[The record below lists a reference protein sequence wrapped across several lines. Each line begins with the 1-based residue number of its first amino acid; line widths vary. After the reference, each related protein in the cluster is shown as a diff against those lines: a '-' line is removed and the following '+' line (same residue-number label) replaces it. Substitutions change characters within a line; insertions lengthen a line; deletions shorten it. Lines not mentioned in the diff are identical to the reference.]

1 MPEEWMDAIT
11 RAANESRAADNGKH
25 EPGAGDSPA
34 VKAEDVATIH
44 DLIRVGAE
52 ITWLWEWWI
61 PTGVLTAVAAKG
73 GTGKTRFCA
82 DLLRRIRHG
91 LKWPDGTEM
100 KLPPETIALWVVADN
115 HHDEM
120 VTLCRDFDIVDG
132 VRLNASKADPYGGVT
147 LESVEDYAMLEA
159 RIAAVKPT
167 LVIVDTVGNATDK
180 NLSRQ
185 EDAKMFYQPL
195 QLIARKHRC
204 AILCLTHLN
213 AAGQFL
219 GRRVQEKVRVAIRI
233 DQYEG
238 DDKRRL
244 EVKKTNRKTPP
255 ALGMIMEDNKNEYDD
270 QPPEPPPEEGGK
282 PSLSPKVQQAVDWL
296 RRVFTDSTPKRVSN
310 TIDSAKMAGIT
321 KGTLYR
327 AKDILLLNEFET
339 EGYKFWELVNR
350 GHEE

>member
-1 MPEEWMDAIT
+1 MTADWMDAAT
-11 RAANESRAADNGKH
+11 RAANEGAAASNGRH
-25 EPGAGDSPA
+25 ELGADEPL
-34 VKAEDVATIH
+34 VIKAEDVATIH
-44 DLIRVGAE
+44 DLIREGAE

-61 PTGVLTAVAAKG
+61 PTGVLTAIAAKG

-91 LKWPDGTEM
+91 LKWPDGSEM
-100 KLPPETIALWVVADN
+100 KVPKDALALWVVADN

-120 VTLCRDFDIVDG
+120 VTLCKDFDIVEG

-147 LESVEDYAMLEA
+147 LESVEDYALLEA
-159 RIAAVKPT
+159 RVAAVKPL

-233 DQYEG
+233 DHFEPN
-238 DDKRRL
+238 DKRRL

-255 ALGMIMEDNKNEYDD
+255 ALGMIMEDNKNEYDND
-270 QPPEPPPEEGGK
+270 PPEPPEEGGGK
-282 PSLSPKVQQAVDWL
+282 HALSPKVQQAVDWL
-296 RRVFTDSTPKRVSN
+296 KRVFTDSTPKRVSN
-310 TIDSAKMAGIT
+310 TIDLAKTVNISIGS
-321 KGTLYR
+321 LYR
-327 AKDILLLNEFET
+327 AKDILLLNEFEA
-339 EGYKFWELVNR
+339 EGYKYWELVNR
-350 GHEE
+350 GQD